1 MCNPAALAIGQGVIG
16 AGGAI
21 AEYGAQSAAVDA
33 RNRAK
38 LKNFEEENNYYNL
51 EVKLDR
57 AEYRNNI
64 WLADIDHDKTYAA
77 MIDQWI
83 ETDVEL
89 DELFAENDQK
99 LEQAVQKMYRESYA
113 GTQTG
118 RTAARLAGASAKALG
133 YAKSQ
138 ILHNLMMGKK
148 QAVMAKEAAW
158 RKAEGKMRDTW
169 EQIRFAPIHGPTPVA
184 PDLERKPSKAS
195 TFLRIAG
202 AAMGA
207 LPTVFP
213 KTFGDQ
219 WKAKNKDTSYGVDPG
234 YGGGYSAYDPGA
246 YDPGYYNAWGG

>member
-1 MCNPAALAIGQGVIG
+1 MCNPAALAIGRGVID

-38 LKNFEEENNYYNL
+38 LKKFDEQNKYYQY
-51 EVKLDR
+51 EVMFDR
-57 AEYRNNI
+57 AEYKNNVS
-64 WLADIDHDKTYAA
+64 LADIDYDKTYVA
-77 MIDQWI
+77 MIDQWV

-133 YAKSQ
+133 YTKSQ

-148 QAVMAKEAAW
+148 KAVMAKEAAW

-184 PDLERKPSKAS
+184 PDLERKPSKAGM
-195 TFLRIAG
+195 FLGIAG
-202 AAMGA
+202 AALGA
-207 LPTVFP
+207 LPKVAP

-219 WKAKNKDTSYGVDPG
+219 WKPKTKDSYGVDPG
-234 YGGGYSAYDPGA
+234 YVRGGGYSAYSDPGF
-246 YDPGYYNAWGG
+246 YYRWGS